1 MNREGSNTP
10 SGCLYHTPAKYETKL
25 VLQFGM
31 EGVKAIGF
39 PWLQFGIEGVEAIG
53 WLDAWFQHQLGSTD
67 ADSDW
72 MPALAIGP
80 GWTDAKEAPEPGSR
94 DAEVFRVSAESG
106 PRIALVD
113 RVGTCVVAEIAMH
126 MLQSD
131 QPNTSSL
138 WPGYT
143 YAVIQTKLTCMNSAR
158 PAGAWLLETSQAG

>member
-67 ADSDW
+67 VDSDW

-94 DAEVFRVSAESG
+94 DAEVFRVSAVRPSYCTGGSSG
-106 PRIALVD
+106 YLRGGRNWYAHNATIWSAKHRLYLIRIYV
-113 RVGTCVVAEIAMH
+113 
-126 MLQSD
+126 MLPAKQSWLAWT
-131 QPNTSSL
+131 QP
-138 WPGYT
+138 G
-143 YAVIQTKLTCMNSAR
+143 
-158 PAGAWLLETSQAG
+158 